1 MTNGPWRRAKTT
13 KVCARGLD
21 PHSWDPCGRASGFLR
36 LQDPLPHFLPL
47 LPPGPRKGEELE
59 EEWAPTERVSE

>member
-1 MTNGPWRRAKTT
+1 MGHGEGQGPQRCVPGGWTHTAGIP
-13 KVCARGLD
+13 V
-21 PHSWDPCGRASGFLR
+21 ASGFLR